1 MVDEMQRLALAI
13 STAGDT
19 TFYTRRVLQRLARR
33 ELSIAQAVE
42 LLRSERISAA
52 EKSARVITTSLTSA

>member
-1 MVDEMQRLALAI
+1 
-13 STAGDT
+13 
-19 TFYTRRVLQRLARR
+19 VLQRLARR